1 MLIVLLGDN
10 LAARRCTRNIPH
22 DNILPCPLTDSGTEY
37 GSRLLE
43 AVDTPGPPVTVQEP
57 EDKYLPPMPV
67 CSAAESESKQE
78 SKMG

>member
-10 LAARRCTRNIPH
+10 LAAWRCTRNIPH

-43 AVDTPGPPVTVQEP
+43 AADTPGPPVTVQ